1 MKDQDN
7 TPGSESQQLSFDAI
21 LGQLQ
26 QLVERL
32 ESNELSLEES
42 IRTFEQ
48 GINLSRQ
55 GQQILDTAERR
66 VEVLLR
72 DGSTKPVDA

>member
-7 TPGSESQQLSFDAI
+7 TTDNESQQLSFDAI

-32 ESNELSLEES
+32 ESNEPSLEES

-48 GINLSRQ
+48 GMKLSRQ

-72 DGSTKPVDA
+72 DGSTKPLDT

>member
-1 MKDQDN
+1 MKDHDN
-7 TPGSESQQLSFDAI
+7 TTDGASQQLSFDAI

-42 IRTFEQ
+42 IKTFEQ
-48 GINLSRQ
+48 GMKLSRR

-66 VEVLLR
+66 VEELLR
-72 DGSTKPVDA
+72 DGSTKPLET